1 MPSASI
7 EAASKRISARSMT
20 LSPDKRTSGSK
31 AKYLSGITFSSHGGV
46 DHQFH
51 GDSVVIV
58 TALVKIEIVN
68 ARLARSG
75 IVFEDLEIVLRD
87 ADHSVHRLVDDVIV
101 AAPYGSQQKQEAYRK
116 ILHRNRI
123 IKVSNRDSARGCS

>member
-7 EAASKRISARSMT
+7 EAASKRISARSFHVI
-20 LSPDKRTSGSK
+20 D
-31 AKYLSGITFSSHGGV
+31 IEHGGV

>member
-1 MPSASI
+1 MNINFSSYESTNKNAFSASFNPEKWVDI
-7 EAASKRISARSMT
+7 LKIAHLSVLEGLSK
-20 LSPDKRTSGSK
+20 TS
-31 AKYLSGITFSSHGGV
+31 
-46 DHQFH
+46 
-51 GDSVVIV
+51 
-58 TALVKIEIVN
+58 
-68 ARLARSG
+68 
-75 IVFEDLEIVLRD
+75 EIVLRD